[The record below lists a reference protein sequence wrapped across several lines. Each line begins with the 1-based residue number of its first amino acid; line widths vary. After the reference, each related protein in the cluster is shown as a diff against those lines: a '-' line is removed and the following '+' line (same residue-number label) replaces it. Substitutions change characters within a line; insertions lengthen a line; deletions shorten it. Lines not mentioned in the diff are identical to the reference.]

1 MNRILPR
8 LKKLACLASFT
19 AFSVFFC
26 ACNKGI
32 PKYIATS
39 ATLEAGSTFSASDF
53 LLEDGHTAEF
63 SSDFASR
70 FVQDG
75 IAKINQLGEISVG
88 LTVDGELYNITLNVQ
103 DTIPPTASAGIITV
117 SQGDVLTAEQC
128 VTNIKDQ
135 TEVTCAFLTEP
146 DLTQVGLTSST
157 VILTDAAGNRTEIPV
172 EITVLSANEVLQ
184 SSYTIEA
191 GESIPEAKELIAFN
205 RTGKYITDV
214 SVINTSLLGCH
225 TLELEIEGA
234 VYSTLLIIE
243 DTIAP
248 TATVVPVTAYYG
260 AAFPSADSFVSNITD
275 KGPVTVS
282 YETDPGAIVSEPA
295 TVRIVLT
302 DQAGNRTVYES
313 QCSVATDDEAPKF
326 LSYPTQ
332 LDADINNTIIWRAM
346 VSAED
351 NSGMVDISLD
361 TADADLA
368 KAGTYT
374 AYFVARDSVGNE
386 TRQEVRLV
394 LHDNSVTKEMM
405 DQLCEVIVDEIITD
419 DMTTQEVLYAVAK
432 YVKNAILYTGEGAH
446 DDVRREAYLGLGS
459 RRNGDCFTFM
469 AASHELLTY
478 LGYDVQIVKRM
489 PQYVPESGNHFWLL
503 VNCGTEEEPLWYHHD
518 SSPHSKPFN
527 QETYMMTDAQVK
539 AYTNNRNNSSSKKH
553 YYSFDT
559 SLHPAS
565 ATEIVV
571 EWDDIDSK
579 YYE

>member
-1 MNRILPR
+1 MNRIVPR

-146 DLTQVGLTSST
+146 DLTQAGLTSST

-225 TLELEIEGA
+225 TLELEIEGD

-326 LSYPTQ
+326 LSYPAQ